1 MKIMHR
7 SQGSGGLTYC
17 CCDCTSLSPCCSTD
31 RSVTCSS
38 NSNCNTRVLICIDD
52 KYCATSTFSAGGESQ
67 TFTDTAFES
76 LANPIFINVP
86 GAYSS
91 TFQVSAIVIINKED
105 MKGKIIINESDIY
118 HSFSY
123 II

>member
-1 MKIMHR
+1 MHR

-17 CCDCTSLSPCCSTD
+17 CCDCTGQPTCCDAS
-31 RSVTCSS
+31 RSISCSR
-38 NSNCNTRVLICIDD
+38 NCNTRVLICIDD
-52 KYCATSTFSAGGESQ
+52 KYCVTSTFSAEMNQ
-67 TFTDTAFES
+67 TFTNTAFGN
-76 LANPIFINVP
+76 LANPIFIYVP

-123 II
+123 IIQP